1 MSKVTNVTYENNTKI
16 QLYFEKV
23 YFVVLHIK
31 KEKYMIKENKISK
44 IDKMNFSPSNL
55 KYELQDFH
63 NFFELTNFKEPID
76 VPRIIYESI
85 DNEDKYLCYMIFH
98 SSFIIEDIFKNIE
111 INKIS
116 KDLEKYLLF
125 YESIRYNLSY
135 DDEKLVSS
143 IINSNHKKYIIIY

>member
-1 MSKVTNVTYENNTKI
+1 MSNLSNNSINNSLMSKVTNVTYENNTKI

-55 KYELQDFH
+55 KYELQEFH

-76 VPRIIYESI
+76 VQELFMNLLIMKINIYVI
-85 DNEDKYLCYMIFH
+85 
-98 SSFIIEDIFKNIE
+98 
-111 INKIS
+111 
-116 KDLEKYLLF
+116 
-125 YESIRYNLSY
+125 
-135 DDEKLVSS
+135 
-143 IINSNHKKYIIIY
+143 